1 MTFFHVYCDSKYYVQ
16 HSIFYYAHIQIFV
29 QISIIYC
36 DSFVC
41 SPKCITCIYMHTC
54 TKTDAVAFVE
64 SRLLGTSTIRHS
76 RCGVA
81 VKRESSRCQE
91 CSTYRRTLN
100 IMVTRLK
107 NSADKENRKAPSSK
121 VNYCHL
127 STPEKD
133 KRLSRLHSSLRSVN
147 RRIARLEARLEEAAA
162 TSGVTLDTQTHSDL
176 KKIMD
181 ENFQTILD
189 NYAPDSFVNIFWQQ
203 QMKAA
208 TVKSASSMRWH
219 PLMVKWCLHIR
230 HLSSGAYEELRK
242 SGCLSLPSQ
251 RTLRDYTHYVS
262 AKSGFSMAVDYQLIN
277 AAQIETCGE
286 RRKCVTLLMDEM
298 YIKQDLVYDKTSGI
312 VGILN

>member
-1 MTFFHVYCDSKYYVQ
+1 MH
-16 HSIFYYAHIQIFV
+16 HM
-29 QISIIYC
+29 
-36 DSFVC
+36 
-41 SPKCITCIYMHTC
+41 YMPSYTE
-54 TKTDAVAFVE
+54 TDAVAFVE

-76 RCGVA
+76 RCGIA
-81 VKRESSRCQE
+81 VERESSRCQE

-107 NSADKENRKAPSSK
+107 NTADKENRTAPSSK

-133 KRLSRLHSSLRSVN
+133 KRLSRLHSSLRSAN
-147 RRIARLEARLEEAAA
+147 RRISRLEARLEEAAA
-162 TSGVTLDTQTHSDL
+162 TTGMTLDPQTHSDL

-181 ENFQTILD
+181 ENIQTIVD
-189 NYAPDSFVNIFWQQ
+189 NYAPDSFAHIFWQQ

-208 TVKSASSMRWH
+208 TTKSASSMRWH
-219 PLMVKWCLHIR
+219 PLMIKWCLHIR

-251 RTLRDYTHYVS
+251 RTLRDYTHYAS
-262 AKSGFSMAVDYQLIN
+262 AKSGFSIAVDYQLID
-277 AAQIETCGE
+277 AAQIQTCGE

-298 YIKQDLVYDKTSGI
+298 YIKQDLVYDKTSGMYRNTNI
-312 VGILN
+312 ILY